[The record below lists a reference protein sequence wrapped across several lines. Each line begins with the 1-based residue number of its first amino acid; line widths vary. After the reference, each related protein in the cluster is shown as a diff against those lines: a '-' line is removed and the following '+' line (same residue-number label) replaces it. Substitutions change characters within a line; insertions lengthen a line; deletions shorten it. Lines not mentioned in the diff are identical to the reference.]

1 MKASFLILAG
11 AIAALAALPVNAQSP
26 TLRVMG
32 FSGSSNWPIFVAQ
45 EKGLFARH
53 GVEVR
58 LSPAPNSA
66 TQLASLIDGRIDIA
80 MTAFDNVVAYED
92 GGIFA
97 FLGVNN
103 GGRFN
108 LMVAPTV
115 KGYADLKGR
124 ALAVDA
130 LSTGYAFVLMAMLQR
145 GGGLAV
151 GEYALVSV
159 GGSRERLAALRS
171 GKVAG
176 TLLNAPQD
184 AAAEAAG
191 FLRLANS
198 GEAVNRYQ
206 GSVGAAR
213 RSWAAANSDALV
225 RYIRAYVAA
234 VDWLYEPSNRA
245 EAIDLLQRRLA
256 DVTPEAGARSYHELL
271 DPAHGSLSRKA
282 AIDVEGVQTVL
293 RLRGEFARPPKVLR
307 DPSRY
312 YELTYYERA
321 LRND

>member
-1 MKASFLILAG
+1 MKASFLLAC
-11 AIAALAALPVNAQSP
+11 AVAALAALPVNAQSP

-53 GVEVR
+53 GVEVL
-58 LSPAPNSA
+58 LSPSPNSA
-66 TQLASLIDGRIDIA
+66 TQLASLIDGRIDLA

-92 GGIFA
+92 GGVFA

-108 LMVAPTV
+108 LMVAATV
-115 KGYADLKGR
+115 KGYADLEGR
-124 ALAVDA
+124 PLAVDA

-145 GGGLAV
+145 GGLAV
-151 GEYALVSV
+151 GDYELVSA

-176 TLLNAPQD
+176 ALLNAPQD

-191 FLRLANS
+191 FVRLANS
-198 GEAVNRYQ
+198 AETVGRYQ

-213 RSWAAANSDALV
+213 RTWAAANGDALV

-234 VDWLYEPSNRA
+234 VDWLYDPPNRA

-256 DVTPEAGARSYHELL
+256 GVTPESAARSYHELL
-271 DPAHGSLSRKA
+271 DPAQGGLLRKA
-282 AIDVEGVQTVL
+282 AIDVEGLHTVL
-293 RLRGEFARPPKVLR
+293 SLRSQFARPAKPLG
-307 DPSRY
+307 DPARY
-312 YELTYYERA
+312 YDLTYYERA
-321 LRND
+321 LRDD